1 VVPFHFVCVC
11 PKRSEPDRATEE
23 KIRNAG
29 ITKIEITNDP
39 AEAVSEAK
47 IVYTDVWARR
57 IKLLVLSALKASRLK
72 NL

>member
-1 VVPFHFVCVC
+1 VVPFHFVCVF

-39 AEAVSEAK
+39 TDVSEAK

-57 IKLLVLSALKASRLK
+57 IKLLILSALKASRLK